1 MGYFADEARK
11 AERESNW
18 WNAVRLWLCEG
29 GDYGRENAAAC
40 KTIAE
45 AVDLGN
51 RYRELVGDAHQRWEN
66 HEINNAQLYE
76 IQRKAHDEV
85 YRKGV

>member
-1 MGYFADEARK
+1 MSYYEEEARK

-18 WNAVRLWLCEG
+18 WRAVRLWLCLG

-45 AVDLGN
+45 VVDKGN
-51 RYRELVGDAHQRWEN
+51 AYRELVGDAHQRWEN
-66 HEINNAQLYE
+66 HEINNRELHD
-76 IQRKAHDEV
+76 IQEKAFDEV
-85 YRKGV
+85 YRKGI

>member
-1 MGYFADEARK
+1 MGYYADEARK
-11 AERESNW
+11 AEKESNW

-45 AVDLGN
+45 AVDLGD

-66 HEINNAQLYE
+66 REINNAQLYQ
-76 IQRKAHDEV
+76 IQCEAHKRV
-85 YRKGV
+85 YGN